1 MRRWLLL
8 LGAIA
13 TEVTGTL
20 SLRAFQDHRGW
31 LVMVIVGY
39 VASFLLLARV
49 LRLGMPIGV
58 AYGIWGAL
66 GTTVTAVL
74 GSAIFGDPFTAPV
87 VAGISLII
95 GGVLLVEFGSHPPK
109 PVRP

>member
-20 SLRAFQDHRGW
+20 SLRAFHDHRGW

-66 GTTVTAVL
+66 GTAVTAVL
-74 GSAIFGDPFTAPV
+74 GSAIFGDPFTAQV
-87 VAGISLII
+87 VAGIALII